1 MVQII
6 GVPLAVTPSA
16 PSAEQYAPGW
26 TTDKLD
32 GAGAG
37 NAVVGGIVVVG
48 MVVVGMVVVGMVV
61 VGMAVG
67 GIVVVES
74 DAAVAVVAE
83 D

>member
-6 GVPLAVTPSA
+6 GVPPAVTPSA
-16 PSAEQYAPGW
+16 PFAEQYAPGW
-26 TTDKLD
+26 TTGKLD

-37 NAVVGGIVVVG
+37 NAVVGGIVVGGIVVGG
-48 MVVVGMVVVGMVV
+48 MVVGGIV
-61 VGMAVG
+61 VG

-74 DAAVAVVAE
+74 DAAVVVVAE